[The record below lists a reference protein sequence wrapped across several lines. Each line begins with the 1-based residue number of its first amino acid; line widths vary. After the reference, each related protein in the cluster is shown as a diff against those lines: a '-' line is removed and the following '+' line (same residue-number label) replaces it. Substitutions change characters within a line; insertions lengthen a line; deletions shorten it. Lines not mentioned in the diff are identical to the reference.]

1 VLGFRNTIRRKLTL
15 LVAVGVVAL
24 VVVLTAAVD
33 YVGRQMLEEQ
43 IHARLRLYASERQAL
58 LNSYIGRQEER
69 LALVSSRTRLRQLLA
84 DHAAAEQEGEKPGRL
99 TFEEFQAET
108 RQILLDAVQSID
120 RDGESRGAVGK
131 FLALSIADAR
141 GRIVTST
148 RGATGEETV
157 LADEAFRAG
166 LAGSYLGMP
175 RTIDGAPRVTLSGPL
190 VLDGQTRFVLLAI
203 AEAEPLLQVLTPPP
217 GMDTTSELQVGVRR
231 GDKIHLL
238 APPRLGGGVEFTA
251 EELPLLA
258 RGLDGEFS
266 DSTKLLRMSDRR
278 GSDVLATFRPLGYQG
293 WGLLAKIDVA
303 EAHAP
308 LANLRRAVFA
318 LGGALLIWGLVGAYL
333 LSRQF
338 TQPIVEL
345 AEQADRLADGKFD
358 ARVHVRSRD
367 ELGKLQSAFNR
378 MVEQL
383 ARSYAELESRVRQR
397 TAELDRERN
406 LMHALMDHH
415 PDVIYFK
422 DLESRFLKIS
432 GALAERLKL
441 ADPADA
447 VGKTDADFFP
457 VEYAWQA
464 LEDERKLLQSGKPLV
479 GKEER
484 PTWPDGTKS
493 WVSTTKTLLRD
504 GEGKVIGTFG
514 ISHDINAQKLAQEA
528 LRHSEQR
535 TRLIIDTA
543 NDAFVAMDAR
553 GDVIDWNSQAE
564 ITFGWKRDE
573 IVGRSLA
580 ETIIPPQY
588 REAHTAGLRH
598 FLATKVGPLLNTRI
612 EITALHRDGQEFP
625 IELTISPV
633 RLGEAYVFNAFVH
646 DISGR
651 KRAER
656 RLAAQHAAT
665 RILAESGTLREAA
678 TSLLQVM
685 CEGLGWDVG
694 ALWTVDE
701 AADVLRCVEFWQR
714 PEHAVT
720 GFARATRQSQFPP
733 GVGLPGRVWANGA
746 PAWIPDV
753 TRDSNFPRAPHAAE
767 EGLHAAL
774 GFPIR
779 LGDKVLGAIEFFSR
793 DIRQP
798 DKALLEMFAAVGS
811 QIGLFLE
818 RQQANEGL
826 LAAKEAAEAANRA
839 KSVFL
844 ATMSHEIRTPMNAI
858 LGMTE
863 LVLDSPLSAQ
873 QREYLKLVQESGES
887 LLTVINDV
895 LDFSKIEAGRVDLD
909 ALPLDLHETVG
920 DTMKSLAVRAHAKGL
935 ELTYEI
941 APDVPQG
948 LVGDRARL
956 RQVIVNLVGNS
967 IKFTHEGE
975 VVLTVAREAGDA
987 REALL
992 HFTVRDTGIGIP
1004 ADRREMIFESFRQAD
1019 SSTTRQYGGTGLGLA
1034 ICAKLVELMGGRIWV
1049 ESEVGRGSEFHF
1061 TARLGVC
1068 DEPPAEPPRA
1078 AVPLQGLRVLVVDDN
1093 ATNRRILEEVLR
1105 NWRMLPTAVAGASE
1119 ALAALRAAQAGGQ
1132 AFELVLTDCHMPQTD
1147 GFDLARQIQQD
1158 DRLRSAVIMML
1169 TSGETPGAG
1178 SQCDELGISAYLL
1191 KPVKQSELFDA
1202 IVAALGAVAPDE
1214 EPQAAAAR
1222 RLRGLRILLAEDS
1235 LVNQK
1240 LAIALLERQGHSVT
1254 VVGNGREALA
1264 AVQAQEFDVVLM
1276 DVQMPELDGL
1286 QAAAAIRRHE
1296 RSRGGHVPIIA
1307 MTAHA
1312 LRGDRER
1319 CLEAGMDDYVSKP
1332 IRSRELLDAIE
1343 RAVGP
1348 TALSSEADT
1357 TRPASGAAEQAPVI
1371 DWDAALRAVNG
1382 DRHLLRDLAEAFL
1395 TEAPQRVAEIRRA
1408 LASGDA
1414 TSLRRAA
1421 HTIKSSARYFGA
1433 ADVYQQAE
1441 RLEMLAKQGEL
1452 APAAPVSDALITA
1465 VEQLTAALVKFVEE
1479 SDNSRGQESG
1489 DRSQ

>member
-1 VLGFRNTIRRKLTL
+1 MFGFRYTLRRKLTL
-15 LVAVGVVAL
+15 LVALGAVVL

-33 YVGRQMLEEQ
+33 FVFRKAFEAKIDAEIDDQLRLHASKHQAMLE
-43 IHARLRLYASERQAL
+43 SF
-58 LNSYIGRQEER
+58 IGRQEER
-69 LALVSSRTRLRQLLA
+69 LALIGVRGLLA
-84 DHAAAEQEGEKPGRL
+84 QRAADPLEEQL
-99 TFEEFQAET
+99 TAEEFQAEVG
-108 RQILLDAVQSID
+108 QILRDAMQGID
-120 RDGESRGAVGK
+120 PGDPSGSAGK
-131 FLALSIADAR
+131 FLRLSIADDE
-141 GRIVTST
+141 GRIVASADNAEVGT
-148 RGATGEETV
+148 TV
-157 LADEAFRAG
+157 YGQEAFRKG
-166 LAGSYLGMP
+166 LLGAHLEMP
-175 RTIDGAPRVTLSGPL
+175 ELVGGVHVISLSRPVIVG
-190 VLDGQTRFVLLAI
+190 DRARFVILATL
-203 AEAEPLLQVLTPPP
+203 EAERLLQLLTFAGTGATTGELLV
-217 GMDTTSELQVGVRR
+217 GMRQ
-231 GDKIHLL
+231 GDKIRLL
-238 APPRLGGGVEFTA
+238 LPPGGSVGVEFA
-251 EELPLLA
+251 PEDLPLLA
-258 RGLDGEFS
+258 QGLAGQWPD
-266 DSTKLLRMSDRR
+266 DLHLLRTKDGRNK
-278 GSDVLATFRPLGYQG
+278 DVLATYRPIGRQG

-308 LANLRRAVFA
+308 LATLRRAVFA
-318 LGGALLIWGLVGAYL
+318 LGGALLIWGFVGAYL

-345 AEQADRLADGKFD
+345 AEQAERLADGKFD

-383 ARSYAELESRVRQR
+383 AQSYAELASRVQQR

-504 GEGKVIGTFG
+504 GEGNVIGTFG
-514 ISHDINAQKLAQEA
+514 ISHDINAQKQAQEA
-528 LRHSEQR
+528 LRHNEQR

-543 NDAFVAMDAR
+543 NDAFVAMDAA
-553 GDVIDWNSQAE
+553 GNVIDWNTQAE
-564 ITFGWKRDE
+564 LTFGWKREE
-573 IVGRSLA
+573 ILGRPLA
-580 ETIIPPQY
+580 ESIIPPRY
-588 REAHTAGLRH
+588 REAHWQGLRH
-598 FLATKVGPLLNTRI
+598 FLATKVGPVLNTRI
-612 EITALHRDGQEFP
+612 EISALHRDGQEFP
-625 IELTISPV
+625 IELTISPLRV
-633 RLGEAYVFNAFVH
+633 GDTYVFNAFVH

-678 TSLLQVM
+678 PRLLQVI

-694 ALWTVDE
+694 ALWTVDP
-701 AADVLRCVEFWQR
+701 AADVLRCVELWHA
-714 PEHAVT
+714 PENPVT
-720 GFARATRQSQFPP
+720 TFAHATRQARFGV
-733 GVGLPGRVWANGA
+733 GVGLPGRVWGTGE

-753 TRDSNFPRAPHAAE
+753 TRDTNFPRAPYAAQEGVHAAF
-767 EGLHAAL
+767 

-779 LGDKVLGAIEFFSR
+779 LGERVLGMIEFFSR

-798 DKALLEMFAAVGS
+798 DKALLEMFGAIGS
-811 QIGLFLE
+811 QIGLFVE
-818 RQQANEGL
+818 RQQASEDL
-826 LAAKEAAEAANRA
+826 KAAKEAAESANRA

-863 LVLDSPLSAQ
+863 LVLDSPLSPQ
-873 QREYLKLVQESGES
+873 QREYLNLVQESGES

-909 ALPLDLHETVG
+909 RLPLDLHETVG

-935 ELTYEI
+935 ELTYRI

-948 LVGDRARL
+948 LLGDRARL

-975 VVLTVAREAGDA
+975 VVLTVARDGGDGD
-987 REALL
+987 EALL

-1004 ADRREMIFESFRQAD
+1004 PDRREVIFESFRQAD

-1034 ICAKLVELMGGRIWV
+1034 ICSKLVELMGGRIWV

-1061 TARLGVC
+1061 TARLGLC
-1068 DEPPAEPPRA
+1068 DEPPAEPLRDPVR
-1078 AVPLQGLRVLVVDDN
+1078 LQGLRVLVVDDN

-1105 NWRMLPTAVAGASE
+1105 NWRMLPTAVAGTRE
-1119 ALAALRAAQAGGQ
+1119 ALAALREARAEGR
-1132 AFELVLTDCHMPQTD
+1132 AFELVLTDCHMPGSD
-1147 GFDLARQIQQD
+1147 GFDLARQIQED
-1158 DRLRSAVIMML
+1158 DTLRSAVIMML

-1178 SQCDELGISAYLL
+1178 RQCEELGIAAYLL

-1202 IVAALGAVAPDE
+1202 IAAALGAVAPDE
-1214 EPQAAAAR
+1214 EADVPAAR
-1222 RLRGLRILLAEDS
+1222 RLKGLRILLAEDS

-1240 LAIALLERQGHSVT
+1240 LAVALLERHGHAVT

-1264 AVQAQEFDVVLM
+1264 AVETQEFDVVLM

-1286 QAAAAIRRHE
+1286 QATAAIRR
-1296 RSRGGHVPIIA
+1296 RQRTGGRRVPIIA

-1332 IRSRELLDAIE
+1332 IRSRELFEAIE
-1343 RAVGP
+1343 RVLGP
-1348 TALSSEADT
+1348 AALAQEPSEAGPVAT
-1357 TRPASGAAEQAPVI
+1357 TEQTPVI
-1371 DWDAALRAVNG
+1371 DWDAALRSVNG
-1382 DRHLLRDLAEAFL
+1382 DRTLLRDLAEAFL
-1395 TEAPQRVAEIRRA
+1395 MESPQRVEEIRRA
-1408 LASGDA
+1408 LAEGDA
-1414 TSLRRAA
+1414 ASLRRAA
-1421 HTIKSSARYFGA
+1421 HTVKGSARYFGA
-1433 ADVYQQAE
+1433 AEMFRHAE
-1441 RLEMLAKQGEL
+1441 RLEELAKNGDL
-1452 APAAPVSDALITA
+1452 AEAAPLAETLITA
-1465 VEQLTAALVKFVEE
+1465 MQQLKAALGTLVEE
-1479 SDNSRGQESG
+1479 S
-1489 DRSQ
+1489 